1 MHSLEQLIRTE
12 MAGQDDGSTSTPSRS
27 REAMGT
33 ASKNRGM
40 EDAEGTVEQTI

>member
-1 MHSLEQLIRTE
+1 

-27 REAMGT
+27 REAMET

-40 EDAEGTVEQTI
+40 EDAEGTGEQAVYVGREAA